1 MRILLILISF
11 ILFLFTNGYSQTWTF
26 EEQIPDGN
34 SLVSS
39 VETEIQNNKLLI
51 NYCFIY
57 RNLINCMGESIDE
70 GVFFTLNKDK
80 DTNSCFSSL
89 SIDSSRYGE
98 VFPLS
103 ICFVQDYLLWES
115 SDPARYIPK
124 KMKLNKHIPSP
135 SKKIN

>member
-1 MRILLILISF
+1 MRILLMLISF
-11 ILFLFTNGYSQTWTF
+11 ILFSFTNGYSQTWTF
-26 EEQIPDGN
+26 EEQIPDGD

-57 RNLINCMGESIDE
+57 RNLINCMGKSIEE
-70 GVFFTLNKDK
+70 GVFLTLNKD
-80 DTNSCFSSL
+80 NNNCFSSF

-98 VFPLS
+98 AFPLS

-115 SDPARYIPK
+115 SDPAQYIPK
-124 KMKLNKHIPSP
+124 RMKLNKHIPP
-135 SKKIN
+135 PPKKIN